1 MDLFADRYLHLPSK
15 NRKDWQERRQ
25 HLLWPVYVWRVN
37 YPAED
42 QRLGANLFQEA
53 ILGLARAGVRDSTE
67 IARLLA
73 LHPELVRF
81 ITATQLQPNGWLDS
95 AFRLTPS
102 GEAVL
107 DEAEDSRLELKVGY
121 AFQDAVSGVWLP
133 RFLDKL
139 PEIAPVGVDGKG
151 RPEFMLDRERG
162 RTEKPFLLPAGVK
175 PSAGAAQ
182 LIEAYRLYRKDL
194 STARR
199 GDGDVPDGVN
209 FQVIE
214 SLGDVP
220 SRMYLW
226 CELYRDEGEPQ
237 PWLVSDP
244 FRLRRAASWLRKPL
258 LDLAPGNQGVIR
270 KMQQLVDV
278 PADAC
283 TAEEWLRR
291 VEEGVGLQILMAYR
305 FLDRQELISEHL
317 AGLLRQ
323 SKKLENQVRVNRED
337 LALLMGEAH
346 NLLEAVLKW
355 LLRAYPINTR
365 TWPRKKFW
373 KRQEAI
379 EVYRSLGLAF
389 ISGRLREQLAGQ
401 QLGNIADAI
410 ETQDRPM
417 KALLAGVV
425 FCAAEHADHPF
436 RKLDVASLELE
447 KLPALADFRNEV
459 SGHASGK
466 PVSRDKVLESTR
478 FAIQWMA
485 LFQPWY

>member
-1 MDLFADRYLHLPSK
+1 MDLFADRYLHLPAK
-15 NRKDWQERRQ
+15 YWRERRQ

-53 ILGLARAGVRDSTE
+53 ILGLARTGLRDSIE

-81 ITATQLQPNGWLDS
+81 ITATQLQPKGWLDS

-102 GEAVL
+102 GAAVL

-139 PEIAPVGVDGKG
+139 PEIAPVAVDGKG

-175 PSAGAAQ
+175 PSAGTAQ

-244 FRLRRAASWLRKPL
+244 FRLHRAASWLRKPL
-258 LDLAPGNQGVIR
+258 LDLAPGNQGLIR

-283 TAEEWLRR
+283 TAEEWLQR
-291 VEEGVGLQILMAYR
+291 VEEGVELEMWGEYP
-305 FLDRQELISEHL
+305 FLGHQELIRGHL
-317 AGLLRQ
+317 SGLLRQ
-323 SKKLENQVRVNRED
+323 KKKIESRERVNRED
-337 LALLMGEAH
+337 LSLLMGEAH

-355 LLRAYPINTR
+355 LLLAYSIDTR
-365 TWPRKKFW
+365 SWPRKKHWSW
-373 KRQEAI
+373 KEAKD
-379 EVYRSLGLAF
+379 VYQSLGLPF
-389 ISGRLREQLAGQ
+389 VSENLSGQLAGQ
-401 QLGNIADAI
+401 ALKTIADAI
-410 ETQDRPM
+410 QTQSCPL
-417 KALLAGVV
+417 KALLAGAV
-425 FCAAEHADHPF
+425 FCAAEREDHPF
-436 RKLDVASLELE
+436 RKVASATLELE
-447 KLPALADFRNEV
+447 RLPALADFRNEV

-466 PVSRDKVLESTR
+466 PVSRDKVFESTR
-478 FAIQWMA
+478 FSIQWMA

>member
-1 MDLFADRYLHLPSK
+1 MDLFADRYLHLPAK
-15 NRKDWQERRQ
+15 YWQERRQ

-53 ILGLARAGVRDSTE
+53 ILGLARTGLRDSIE

-81 ITATQLQPNGWLDS
+81 ITATQLQPKGWLDS

-102 GEAVL
+102 GAAVL

-139 PEIAPVGVDGKG
+139 PEIAPVAVDGKG

-175 PSAGAAQ
+175 PSAGTAQ

-244 FRLRRAASWLRKPL
+244 FRLHRAASWLRKPL
-258 LDLAPGNQGVIR
+258 LDLAPGNQGLIR

-283 TAEEWLRR
+283 TAEEWLQR
-291 VEEGVGLQILMAYR
+291 VEEGVELEMWGEYP
-305 FLDRQELISEHL
+305 FLGHQELIRGHL
-317 AGLLRQ
+317 SGLLRQ
-323 SKKLENQVRVNRED
+323 KKKIESRERVNRED
-337 LALLMGEAH
+337 LSLLMGEAH

-355 LLRAYPINTR
+355 LLLSFPGENYPQRDYWRPSEAKVEFNKFNLSFLT
-365 TWPRKKFW
+365 PRLID
-373 KRQEAI
+373 ALI
-379 EVYRSLGLAF
+379 
-389 ISGRLREQLAGQ
+389 GQ
-401 QLGNIADAI
+401 SPKYIRKAVRFRNQPL
-410 ETQDRPM
+410 
-417 KALLAGVV
+417 KALLAGSV
-425 FCAAEHADHPF
+425 FCAAEREDHPF
-436 RKLDVASLELE
+436 RKLTPASLELE
-447 KLPALADFRNEV
+447 RLPALADFRNEV

>member
-1 MDLFADRYLHLPSK
+1 
-15 NRKDWQERRQ
+15 
-25 HLLWPVYVWRVN
+25 VN

-42 QRLGANLFQEA
+42 QHLGANLFQEA
-53 ILGLARAGVRDSTE
+53 ILGLARAGVRDPTE
-67 IARLLA
+67 LARMLA
-73 LHPELVRF
+73 LHLELVRF
-81 ITATQLQPNGWLDS
+81 IIATQLQPNGWLDS
-95 AFRLTPS
+95 TFQLTPS

-107 DEAEDSRLELKVGY
+107 DEAEDSRLKLKVGY
-121 AFQDAVSGVWLP
+121 AFQDAMSGAWLP
-133 RFLDKL
+133 RFLDTL
-139 PEIAPVGVDGKG
+139 PEIAPVAVDGKG

-162 RTEKPFLLPAGVK
+162 RTETPFLLPAVTK
-175 PSAGAAQ
+175 SCSDSAQ

-194 STARR
+194 SAARR
-199 GDGDVPDGVN
+199 GGGDLSDEVR
-209 FQVIE
+209 FQAIE
-214 SLGDVP
+214 ALSDEP
-220 SRMYLW
+220 TKMYLW

-258 LDLAPGNQGVIR
+258 LELAPDNQGVIR

-291 VEEGVGLQILMAYR
+291 VEEGVGLQMLMAYS
-305 FLDRQELISEHL
+305 FLDRQELIREHL

-323 SKKLENQVRVNRED
+323 SKKLENQARVNRED

-355 LLRAYPINTR
+355 LLRAYPIDTR
-365 TWPRKKFW
+365 SWPRMKHWSW
-373 KRQEAI
+373 KEAKD
-379 EVYRSLGLAF
+379 VYQSLGLPF
-389 ISGRLREQLAGQ
+389 VSDQLSGQLAGQ
-401 QLGNIADAI
+401 SLKTIADAI
-410 ETQDRPM
+410 QTQSCPL
-417 KALLAGVV
+417 KALLAGAV
-425 FCAAEHADHPF
+425 FCAAEREDHLF
-436 RKLDVASLELE
+436 RKLDVTSLELE